1 MKKTIVLFS
10 LLIMCV
16 SIQAQFSFNEHS
28 VDTAYLMK
36 ADLYKQR
43 ERVDTT
49 MEFPQWTTAQKD
61 STVIFFNKDSIIVIE
76 NNEKDSYK
84 LNKILE
90 WSDGVD
96 FDRDKWDGFIAV
108 GRDKDG
114 IMIKLTIMKYA
125 SGTILITVTYGNIEF
140 RYQCRPYKRIQQLIA

>member
-16 SIQAQFSFNEHS
+16 SIQAQFSLDEH
-28 VDTAYLMK
+28 VNTTYFLMK

-43 ERVDTT
+43 ERADTL
-49 MEFPQWTTAQKD
+49 MEFPQWNPVQKD
-61 STVIFFNKDSIIVIE
+61 STVISFNRDSIFVIE
-76 NNEKDSYK
+76 NNDKDSYK

-96 FDRDKWDGFIAV
+96 LDRDKWDGFIAV
-108 GRDKDG
+108 GKDKDG

-140 RYQCRPYKRIQQLIA
+140 RYQCRSYKRIQQPIA